1 MKDLRE
7 NIWAIGAIVVY
18 IGLCIWLGFLVGSP
32 WAPLLVLAGA
42 FFAYWGAVEGIN
54 DNQVRFLLFSI
65 LGVGLLGTAV
75 WMAGFAGRW
84 LWTPIWLFVC
94 LAPFV
99 GAVEL
104 NKNDYRFAAAVGNI
118 LGFAGLIFS
127 IAGPWLLY
135 KWISGSAVEIG
146 PKLDLPGKLEWWML
160 GLLLGLVCAWLAN
173 RQADAW
179 NPGRFSLLAL
189 GAVIL
194 LGWATYASNV
204 SGRWWWIV
212 PWLVAA
218 ALIYAGAKDVGRY
231 REWSGTI
238 GTILAVLSVA
248 VALAAPLWL
257 YNILP
262 ISEPKSEVTQP
273 IAALATTAPP
283 PTDTPKPAPTAEPTA
298 VPVESAERSASLDFV
313 RQFAKKSVTS
323 IWGILHLLVLGL
335 LGELWFRRW
344 GSLLFVAGLFAA
356 AWYFGG
362 ASPTSQAAWLAW
374 ISSSPVYW
382 LQQIMT
388 WSIDRWDTIGPGII
402 LAGLA
407 LPILLFPATRLTFRA
422 NQTIQQAAGLK
433 NILGSTAALRYMDLK
448 GVSQGRI
455 ILATFTNLGL
465 QMGLSISLWLAL
477 RALANSEKF
486 PPSSLGFLFNPDLT
500 VPSFK
505 PVLQWQYFAW
515 AGIFWVAFM
524 IAIAIQQ
531 RYVKSGLYGGCQNP
545 LVSFFASLI
554 SALLVPAGLLLFSSI
569 QFVAQWATIPLSF
582 LGLPEPAKP
591 RQRPVERKPQP
602 QVEYQP
608 EPHWEP
614 EPEPPPVSEPEEPA
628 WATHMQVEAIISEP
642 SEPEQVGEQV
652 CVFQETLNSYCIT
665 EQGQVVLLA
674 NNGDLVLYEQGQ
686 QIQKT
691 HLNLSA
697 PAGLIRAARGEL
709 VAIGRNGKIV
719 VIQLSEGKF
728 QIARDGALTT
738 PVRVYATNP
747 FGSLLV
753 CCHPDI
759 SKVNGLFLAKMEE
772 KLFSDQIENPTAL
785 SFSPDGRY
793 LAIGNEIGTVQVID
807 IATRQ
812 PAWSF
817 DVSST
822 DLEGPVLHLAGI
834 KQEGQPCWMAV
845 YGNQNVAAWSL
856 DGKYI
861 DEMELSFSPVCL
873 AASPDQERF
882 AIGGEDGQLEVYR
895 ADFDL
900 ELEGQ
905 AHQGRLVQLLF
916 DKSTGQLYTAGKDN
930 ILKVVSI

>member
-1 MKDLRE
+1 MKELRE

-18 IGLCIWLGFLVGSP
+18 VGLCIWLGLLVGSP

-42 FFAYWGAVEGIN
+42 FFAYWGSAEGIN
-54 DNQVRFLLFSI
+54 ENQGRFLLFSI

-75 WMAGFAGRW
+75 WLAGFAGRW

-104 NKNDYRFAAAVGNI
+104 GKNDFRFAAAVGNI

-146 PKLDLPGKLEWWML
+146 FKPDLPGKLEWWML

-179 NPGRFSLLAL
+179 NPGRFSLLAF
-189 GAVIL
+189 GAVVL

-204 SGRWWWIV
+204 TGRWWWIV
-212 PWLVAA
+212 PWLIAA
-218 ALIYAGAKDVGRY
+218 GLIYAGAKDVGRY
-231 REWSGTI
+231 RDWSGTI

-257 YNILP
+257 YNLLP
-262 ISEPKSEVTQP
+262 LTSEKTEVAQP
-273 IAALATTAPP
+273 AVTLATQTPQ

-298 VPVESAERSASLDFV
+298 PAVESTQRSASLEFA
-313 RQFAKKSVTS
+313 RQFAKKSITS
-323 IWGILHLLVLGL
+323 IWGFLHLLVLGL
-335 LGELWFRRW
+335 LGELWIRRW

-362 ASPTSQAAWLAW
+362 ATPASQSAWLAW

-382 LQQIMT
+382 LQQIMA
-388 WSIDRWDTIGPGII
+388 WSIGRWDTIGPGII
-402 LAGLA
+402 LTGLA
-407 LPILLFPATRLTFRA
+407 LPVLLFPATRLTFRA
-422 NQTIQQAAGLK
+422 NQTLQQAAGLK

-477 RALANSEKF
+477 RALANSGKF
-486 PPSSLGFLFNPDLT
+486 PASSLGFLFNPNLT

-515 AGIFWVAFM
+515 AGIFWVLFM

-531 RYVKSGLYGGCQNP
+531 RYVKSSVYGGCQNP
-545 LVSFFASLI
+545 LVSLIASLA

-569 QFVAQWATIPLSF
+569 QFVAQWATTPLSF
-582 LGLPEPAKP
+582 LGASMPAKRVP
-591 RQRPVERKPQP
+591 RPAP
-602 QVEYQP
+602 QP
-608 EPHWEP
+608 EPRPEPWPEPEPEP
-614 EPEPPPVSEPEEPA
+614 EPEPPPISEPKEPA
-628 WATHMQVEAIISEP
+628 WATQMQVEAIISEP
-642 SEPEQVGEQV
+642 SEPEQLGEEV
-652 CVFQETLNSYCIT
+652 LEFQETLNSFT
-665 EQGQVVLLA
+665 VNDQGQIVLLA
-674 NNGDLVLYEQGQ
+674 NNGELSLYDNGRQTEK
-686 QIQKT
+686 IR
-691 HLNLSA
+691 LNLSA
-697 PAGLIRAARGEL
+697 PAGLIGAARGEL
-709 VAIGRNGKIV
+709 VAIGRNGKLV
-719 VIQLSEGKF
+719 VLQLSDSKF
-728 QIARDGALTT
+728 QTLREGALSI
-738 PVRVYATNP
+738 PVRNYAVNP

-759 SKVNGLFLAKMEE
+759 SKVSGVFLARMEE

-793 LAIGNEIGTVQVID
+793 LAIGNEIGAVQVID

-817 DVSST
+817 DVSAT

-834 KQEGQPCWMAV
+834 KQEGQPCWMVV
-845 YGNQNVAAWSL
+845 YGNEIVALWSL

-873 AASPDQERF
+873 ATSPDQERF
-882 AIGGEDGQLEVYR
+882 AVGGEDGQLEVYS

-905 AHQGRLVQLLF
+905 AHQGKLTQLLF
-916 DKSTGQLYTAGKDN
+916 DKSSGQLYTAGKDN
-930 ILKVVSI
+930 ILKVISI